1 MAEIC
6 ETCGLPE
13 AAHEM
18 DPCARAA
25 LQARATPDAEIA
37 RLRAEV
43 ARLTWEVKDARSE
56 ARNAKAG
63 EQGALEA
70 ESDTIEDLRDWLN
83 STRAERD
90 ALRACVTQLVGAL
103 RGVSRGVQ
111 AEYADCWCVTIR
123 VKNTAPHER
132 RCVQARAALAAA
144 EKLGA

>member
-37 RLRAEV
+37 RQRAEV

-103 RGVSRGVQ
+103 RTLLTMPLFPQGEEAIAASVQ
-111 AEYADCWCVTIR
+111 NRAD
-123 VKNTAPHER
+123 
-132 RCVQARAALAAA
+132 ARAALTAA
-144 EKLGA
+144 EKLGM